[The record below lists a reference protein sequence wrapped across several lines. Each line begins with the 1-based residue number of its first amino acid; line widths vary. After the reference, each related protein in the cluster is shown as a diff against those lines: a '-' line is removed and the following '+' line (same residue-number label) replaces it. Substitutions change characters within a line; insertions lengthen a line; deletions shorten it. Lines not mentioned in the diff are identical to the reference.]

1 LSEKYFRG
9 KIVSINNDKK
19 RATIEYVNENKI
31 RSIVASIDQDLSN
44 KKTDKKPASKAHR
57 FLIGD
62 QVKFVIKKS
71 SSNQFFADHLVYEFN
86 NGLDVLINK
95 AKTENRFLGYVKKVE
110 EDYFIKE
117 IDSYFF
123 FPMRISKFEIAPEIN
138 ENDKPVYFKLT
149 QIENPEKISA
159 ALYNHQ
165 YIPGFSTAMKQY
177 KKEEPIAASVERIS
191 PHGIFVELVDSKMK
205 AKINRID
212 SLEALIENETI
223 KAGAE
228 IQVIIRHMNADR
240 IVIEYSDAENT
251 EVSTDSKD

>member
-19 RATIEYVNENKI
+19 RATIDYVNENKI
-31 RSIVASIDQDLSN
+31 RSIVASIDQSQQN
-44 KKTDKKPASKAHR
+44 KKIDKKSTSKSHR

-71 SSNQFFADHLVYEFN
+71 SSNQFFADNLVYEFN

-123 FPMRISKFEIAPEIN
+123 FPMHISKFEIAPEIN

-149 QIENPEKISA
+149 HLENPEKISA

-177 KKEEPIAASVERIS
+177 KKEDPIGAIVERIS

-205 AKINRID
+205 AKINRVD
-212 SLEALIENETI
+212 SLEPLIENETI
-223 KAGAE
+223 KVHAE
-228 IQVIIRHMNADR
+228 IQVVIRHMNADR
-240 IVIEYSDAENT
+240 IVIEFSDAV
-251 EVSTDSKD
+251 VSTDSKD